1 MPNKIKKTKREPTGP
16 DDFESVAKR
25 LGCDPDLKAFD
36 KKLGKIAKTAAQP
49 QHKTEANRK

>member
-1 MPNKIKKTKREPTGP
+1 MPKPRMRERTKRKT

-36 KKLGKIAKTAAQP
+36 KKLGKIARAKS
-49 QHKTEANRK
+49 KREKGK